1 MIKRIWM
8 LTCLL
13 VLAACVVKPPV
24 QEMAEARSAVKAA
37 QAMNDSKSGSAVYLK
52 SAEEALKQASEAIE
66 QQKYT
71 KARLKAREAKRQAQK
86 AAKVSQ
92 KDH

>member
-1 MIKRIWM
+1 MIKRIWI
-8 LTCLL
+8 LACLFVL
-13 VLAACVVKPPV
+13 VACVVKPPV

-37 QAMNDSKSGSAVYLK
+37 QAMDHSTSESTAYLK

-66 QQKYT
+66 QQRYMQARS
-71 KARLKAREAKRQAQK
+71 KALAAKKQAQK
-86 AAKVSQ
+86 AAKNSQ